1 MMAADLPRGA
11 VIRYPYLWRWQ
22 SEGGETEGRK
32 ERPVCL
38 AISGPFR
45 GGTALV
51 LLPISGIP
59 PISGQTCL
67 EIPQLERRRAG
78 LDENRPAWITVSE
91 FNFDMAENSFYL
103 DPAARPIGQLSEA
116 FLKQVYRL
124 LRVRLSDPKARIDRT
139 RTD

>member
-1 MMAADLPRGA
+1 MRSRVRFVA
-11 VIRYPYLWRWQ
+11 VRRSFCCRFQAP
-22 SEGGETEGRK
+22 
-32 ERPVCL
+32 
-38 AISGPFR
+38 
-45 GGTALV
+45 
-51 LLPISGIP
+51 P

-103 DPAARPIGQLSEA
+103 DPAARSIGQLSEA

-139 RTD
+139 RSD